1 MIHMRKNDIT
11 YLVGT
16 EELQVKPDIP
26 YSSLVCEF
34 LNELSKKLRIDNEAK
49 EYTDILT
56 FAFWCR
62 RANILKLKED
72 FLDKKTRIGR
82 GLVFHIAPSNVPIN
96 FAYSFAFGLLSGNGN
111 IVRVSTKNFLQ
122 VRIVCKVINKLFNDE
137 KYIKLRN
144 QNAIVLYEINKEITD
159 YFSSICDARI
169 IWGGDNTIRE
179 IRKSEINT
187 RCVEINFADRYS
199 LGIISSEEILKL
211 DETELNRL
219 AEKFYNDT
227 YLMDQNACSAPHLI
241 IWKSSYEGLTKEAQD
256 KFWTSLYNVAQK
268 YNLSEIKVSD
278 KYTMLCEQAV
288 KLEAFGSFKKY
299 ENLLYLINLSY
310 LPKDINELRGK
321 FGLFYQCRIDDFIS
335 LLKCINNKVQTCVYF
350 GIERQEIVDFI
361 IDNNLRGID
370 RIVPIGNSL
379 DINTIWDG
387 YDIIGSLSRIIG

>member
-11 YLVGT
+11 YFVGT

-26 YSSLVCEF
+26 YSNLVCEF
-34 LNELSKKLRIDNEAK
+34 LDELSKRLRIDNEAK

-72 FLDKKTRIGR
+72 FLDKKARIGR

-111 IVRVSTKNFLQ
+111 IVRVSTKNFQQ
-122 VRIVCKVINKLFNDE
+122 VHIVCKIINELFKDE
-137 KYIKLRN
+137 KYVKLRN

-169 IWGGDNTIRE
+169 IWGGDNTISE

-199 LGIISSEEILKL
+199 LGMILPEEILNL
-211 DETELNRL
+211 DETGLNRL

-227 YLMDQNACSAPHLI
+227 YLMDQNTCSAPHLI
-241 IWKSSYEGLTKEAQD
+241 IWKSFNQGLTKEAQE

-268 YNLSEIKVSD
+268 YDLSEIKVSD
-278 KYTMLCEQAV
+278 KYTMLCEKAV
-288 KLEAFGSFKKY
+288 RLEAFESFKKY
-299 ENLLYLINLSY
+299 ENLVYLINLSY

-321 FGLFYQCRIDDFIS
+321 FGLFYQCRIDDLTPLS
-335 LLKCINNKVQTCVYF
+335 KCINNKVQTCVYF

-361 IDNNLRGID
+361 IDNNLQGID
-370 RIVPIGNSL
+370 RIVPIGNSI
-379 DINTIWDG
+379 DISTIWDG